1 MQQLSLFQEQKGTV
15 RTVTTDKSQ
24 DKKPRL
30 TLKAK
35 KAALNDLYA
44 QMREGWDPNEGTER
58 LIEWLAHDIRSAEKK

>member
-1 MQQLSLFQEQKGTV
+1 MEQLSLFQDQKGTA
-15 RTVTTDKSQ
+15 RTVAE